1 MQIFETPGD
10 VGLHIRLPSGRVRVT
25 TADEPRTSV
34 ELVSK
39 RGRGPEA
46 HEDVIVRADERQ
58 GRHVITIE
66 QRDKIRWGPIQINW
80 GGDLEVLIT
89 CPPGSD
95 LDLAGGSTDLD
106 VEGELGEV
114 LAKSA
119 SGDIKLQDV
128 RKKLEVKTASGDV
141 WVGTMPAGGTTVT
154 VSGDL
159 EIRRVQGPLTARSV
173 SGDVKIGAIEAGELT
188 LQTVSG
194 DARIG
199 VARGTRVWIDAVS
212 VSGDLDSELGL
223 EDNLPVADEEAE
235 GGGEVVPLHV
245 KTVSGDVKIVRAAE
259 AYSL

>member
-1 MQIFETPGD
+1 MQTFETPGQ
-10 VGLHIRLPSGRVRVT
+10 VALHIRLSSGRVRVT
-25 TADEPRTSV
+25 TADDPRTSV

-39 RGRGPEA
+39 RGRGAEA
-46 HEDVIVRADERQ
+46 HEDVIVRADEQ
-58 GRHVITIE
+58 NGRHVITIE
-66 QRDKIRWGPIQINW
+66 QRDKIRWGPIQISW

-114 LAKSA
+114 SAKTA
-119 SGDIKLQDV
+119 SGDIRLQDV

-141 WVGTMPAGGTTVT
+141 WVGTIPEGGTAVT

-159 EIRRVQGPLTARSV
+159 EIRRVQGPLSARSV

-199 VARGTRVWIDAVS
+199 VARGTAVWIDATS
-212 VSGDLDSELGL
+212 VSGDLKSELGL
-223 EDNLPVADEEAE
+223 ADSAPAGDEETE
-235 GGGEVVPLHV
+235 GSGEVVPLHV

-259 AYSL
+259 ALSI